1 MFNKLKQF
9 RELRSQAKGL
19 QNVLK
24 QEKVEIE
31 KAGIKIVM
39 DGSQEILSVNLPTE
53 LLSPEKKSDLENK
66 LKDAYNSAADKA
78 KKVMAQKMQKMG
90 GFVPGVRPGASTA
103 GHISYILNRVL
114 LIGAL
119 FLGTVAVMPFLV
131 QKVTHVTAFQFL
143 LGGTALLIMV
153 SVALETMRQIR
164 AQLQMRDYD
173 TF

>member
-78 KKVMAQKMQKMG
+78 KKVMAQKVQGMG
-90 GFVPGVRPGASTA
+90 G
-103 GHISYILNRVL
+103 LE
-114 LIGAL
+114 
-119 FLGTVAVMPFLV
+119 
-131 QKVTHVTAFQFL
+131 AF
-143 LGGTALLIMV
+143 GMGKKT
-153 SVALETMRQIR
+153 
-164 AQLQMRDYD
+164 
-173 TF
+173 